1 MKWKPDWPEVQQ
13 HYIDWWNGNGP
24 VVTLPAP
31 REEPREGIEQPEE
44 ADDLETAWLDPEYR
58 LKRSL
63 HQMAT
68 THFGGDAFPSFN
80 AMIGPGSLGTFLGAE
95 PVLEPTTVW
104 YKPCIDD
111 PDNAPEIEFDPE
123 DNRWLDAHLALID
136 VGLENADGRYLVGM
150 PDLIENIDVLA
161 AMRGNETLLMDLV
174 ERPQWVQ
181 EKVWEINQAFFDAF
195 DFIYERIKDERGG
208 NVFHAFGLWGPGKT
222 AKTQCDFSCMISEA
236 MFADFVAP
244 ALEEQCEWLDYSMY
258 HLDGT
263 TAMQHLDALLDI
275 EALDAIEWTPQAGKP
290 GGGDPQWHD
299 LYRRIKDGGKSVQ
312 AVGVKPEEVVPLLD
326 EVGPEGLYISASAE
340 TPEKADALAEI
351 ANTYR

>member
-1 MKWKPDWPEVQQ
+1 MKWKPDWPEVRQ
-13 HYIDWWNGNGP
+13 HYIDWWNGDGL

-31 REEPREGIEQPEE
+31 REEAREGIEKPDEPE
-44 ADDLETAWLDPEYR
+44 DLETAWLDPHYR
-58 LKRSL
+58 LRRCL

-68 THFGGDAFPSFN
+68 THFGADAFPSFD

-104 YKPCIDD
+104 YKPCIED
-111 PDNAPEIEFDPE
+111 PESYGTIEFDPKNNE
-123 DNRWLDAHLALID
+123 WLDAHLALID
-136 VGLENADGRYLVGM
+136 IGLEHADGRYLVGM

-161 AMRGNETLLMDLV
+161 AMRGNETLLMDLI
-174 ERPQWVQ
+174 ERPDWVQ
-181 EKVWEINQAFFDAF
+181 QKVWEINRAFFDAF
-195 DFIYERIKDERGG
+195 DLLYERIKDDRGG

-222 AKTQCDFSCMISEA
+222 AKTQCDFSCMISEK

-263 TAMQHLDALLDI
+263 TAMQHLDALLEI
-275 EALDAIEWTPQAGKP
+275 EPLDAIEWTPQSGLP
-290 GGGDPQWHD
+290 GGGDPQWHE

-312 AVGVKPEEVVPLLD
+312 AVGVQPEEVVPLLD
-326 EVGPEGLYISASAE
+326 EAGPEGLHIRAHAE
-340 TPEKADALAEI
+340 SIEQAEALAE
-351 ANTYR
+351 TVDQYR